1 LWWERWA
8 EEAVVFNELSG
19 KTHYLNA
26 TAMAILET
34 LEREPMSAASL
45 AGQLYAEEAAAF
57 LPRVEQVLAEFERL
71 GLIEP
76 VE

>member
-1 LWWERWA
+1 
-8 EEAVVFNELSG
+8 
-19 KTHYLNA
+19 
-26 TAMAILET
+26 MAILET